1 MDHLNQE
8 LHSANWRKSSLSGS
22 DGSNCVEIANLS
34 TNHRAIRDS
43 KNPTAPALILTPT
56 SGPPSSLPSRTAT
69 ATDFTCTFTKK
80 PPGHILG
87 GFSV

>member
-43 KNPTAPALILTPT
+43 KNPTAPALILTPHQWT
-56 SGPPSSLPSRTAT
+56 
-69 ATDFTCTFTKK
+69 TFITTIKN
-80 PPGHILG
+80 GDCD
-87 GFSV
+87 